1 MKNKFLKVL
10 ALSLSIVLGASSM
23 FGCTNN
29 NAAQKKDGE
38 KTKVTIAYAG
48 GTCEAPVFVAYHNG
62 FFEEEGLE
70 VELVQAGFDE
80 LKQGLATGK
89 IDAAMANIAWFK
101 PIEQGLSLKLTAGI
115 HTGCI
120 KAVIPGDSDI
130 NSFADLKGKTIGVD
144 AIGGGPQIALS
155 AKLREVGVDPNS
167 EVNWVAYSGNLL
179 DEAIKKGEIQAYMT
193 WDPFPTKAVEEAGY
207 KYLLDIGAD
216 DPFKDK
222 YCCFVGVSKTLVE
235 KDPETAGKI
244 TRALMK
250 SSEWVQQNPV
260 EAAKVSLDNNYVGG
274 DLDLNSKLLG
284 EYNWT
289 PSVEKAQENIKW
301 YISELKDQGILED
314 STDEEALYG
323 ITFADVVNK

>member
-1 MKNKFLKVL
+1 MKKNFIK
-10 ALSLSIVLGASSM
+10 ALSIAIILFLTAGTFA
-23 FGCTNN
+23 GCTGKE
-29 NAAQKKDGE
+29 AQNVSDGKK
-38 KTKVTIAYAG
+38 KVTIAYAG
-48 GTCEAPVFVAYHNG
+48 GTCEAPVFAAYHKG

-101 PIEQGLSLKLTAGI
+101 PIEQGMDLKLTAGI

-120 KAVIPGDSDI
+120 KAVVPGDSDI
-130 NSFADLKGKTIGVD
+130 NSFADLKGKTVGVD

-155 AKLREVGVDPNS
+155 AKLREEGVDPNT

-193 WDPFPTKAVEEAGY
+193 WDPFPTKAHDNDGY
-207 KYLLDIGAD
+207 RYLLDIGAD

-222 YCCFVGVSKTLVE
+222 YCCFVGVSAKLIESDT
-235 KDPETAGKI
+235 ETAGKI
-244 TRALMK
+244 TKALMK

-260 EAAKVSLDNNYVGG
+260 EAAKISLDNNYVGG
-274 DLDLNSKLLG
+274 DVDLNSQLLS

-289 PSVEKAQENIKW
+289 PSVEGAKENIKW
-301 YISELKDQGILED
+301 YIHELKDQGILES
-314 STDEEALYG
+314 STDENALFNA
-323 ITFADVVNK
+323 TFADVIKE